1 MNFKVSLVSLA
12 LLSSLSLSTYA
23 EDLLDIYKE
32 ALQRDT
38 QVSQAKAEAQ
48 AAHAGLSEATAAL
61 LPQIDVVGNLTKT
74 RTNVIDAY
82 NARGSNKQATGAI
95 NLSQT
100 LWRHSSW
107 ANRSIAEKTATL
119 KDLAYA
125 DAQQN
130 LIVRVSNAYF
140 NVLNAADT
148 LKFQKA
154 NNAALKRQLS
164 EANRRFNVGLIAQ
177 TDKLEAQAAY
187 DLSNAAVIAAENE
200 LKKLITEI
208 DGYYS
213 KSEIRML
220 IGREIDVNKLAKID
234 ESKFAAS
241 SVSNDLIKIT
251 KKAEENNLA
260 LQQAVI
266 SRDIAKDNI
275 TLARSG
281 HEPTLDFNARA
292 QTGYTEYDTQ
302 VAQAGFV
309 DNNSWAHS
317 VGLTLNIPIFH
328 GGATSAAV
336 DKAQANYIYAQE
348 GLEKAHRTLLTN
360 VSNSYNNVNAAISS
374 VTAYNN
380 YKVSADSALS
390 ATKAGYEVGTRT
402 MTDVLNATQNLYDA
416 MQKSAQARYTYIL
429 SRLSL
434 LYAQGDLKV
443 EHIDQINQGLK
454 K

>member
-148 LKFQKA
+148 LKFHKA

-200 LKKLITEI
+200 LIN
-208 DGYYS
+208 S

>member
-187 DLSNAAVIAAENE
+187 DLSNAAVIVAENE
-200 LKKLITEI
+200 LIN
-208 DGYYS
+208 S

-234 ESKFAAS
+234 ESKFAAA

>member
-82 NARGSNKQATGAI
+82 NARGSNKQASGAI

-200 LKKLITEI
+200 LIN
-208 DGYYS
+208 S

-402 MTDVLNATQNLYDA
+402 MTDVLNASQNLYDA

>member
-200 LKKLITEI
+200 LIN
-208 DGYYS
+208 S

-390 ATKAGYEVGTRT
+390 ATKAGYEGGTRT

>member
-200 LKKLITEI
+200 LIN
-208 DGYYS
+208 S

-443 EHIDQINQGLK
+443 EHMDQINQGLK

>member
-82 NARGSNKQATGAI
+82 NARGSNKQASGAI

-200 LKKLITEI
+200 LIN
-208 DGYYS
+208 S

-390 ATKAGYEVGTRT
+390 ATKAGYAVGTRT

>member
-82 NARGSNKQATGAI
+82 NARGSNKLATGAI

-200 LKKLITEI
+200 LIN
-208 DGYYS
+208 S

>member
-164 EANRRFNVGLIAQ
+164 EANRRVNVGLIAQ

-200 LKKLITEI
+200 LIN
-208 DGYYS
+208 S

>member
-38 QVSQAKAEAQ
+38 QVTQAKAEAQ

-200 LKKLITEI
+200 LIN
-208 DGYYS
+208 S

-234 ESKFAAS
+234 ESKFAAT

-374 VTAYNN
+374 VTAFENS
-380 YKVSADSALS
+380 VTSSDSALK
-390 ATKAGYEVGTRT
+390 ATKAGYQVGTRT
-402 MTDVLNATQNLYDA
+402 MTDVLNATQKLYDSMSKA
-416 MQKSAQARYTYIL
+416 AKACEGYIQ
-429 SRLSL
+429 SRLAL
-434 LYAQGDLKV
+434 LYAEGELKV
-443 EHIDQINQGLK
+443 EHINEINVGLTK
-454 K
+454 

>member
-200 LKKLITEI
+200 LIN
-208 DGYYS
+208 S

-234 ESKFAAS
+234 ESKFAAT

-302 VAQAGFV
+302 VTQDGFV

>member
-200 LKKLITEI
+200 LIN
-208 DGYYS
+208 S

-360 VSNSYNNVNAAISS
+360 VSNIYNSVNAAISS

>member
-107 ANRSIAEKTATL
+107 ANRSIAEKSATL

-200 LKKLITEI
+200 LIN
-208 DGYYS
+208 S

>member
-187 DLSNAAVIAAENE
+187 DLSNAAVIAAENA
-200 LKKLITEI
+200 LIN
-208 DGYYS
+208 S

-434 LYAQGDLKV
+434 LYAQGHLKV

>member
-38 QVSQAKAEAQ
+38 QVTQAKAEAQ

-187 DLSNAAVIAAENE
+187 DLSNAAVIAAENA
-200 LKKLITEI
+200 LIN
-208 DGYYS
+208 S

-234 ESKFAAS
+234 ESKFAAA

>member
-38 QVSQAKAEAQ
+38 QVTQAKAEAQ

-177 TDKLEAQAAY
+177 TDKLEAQAVY
-187 DLSNAAVIAAENE
+187 DLSNAAVIAAENA
-200 LKKLITEI
+200 LIN
-208 DGYYS
+208 S

-234 ESKFAAS
+234 ESKFAAT

-302 VAQAGFV
+302 VTQAGFV

>member
-38 QVSQAKAEAQ
+38 QVTQAKAEAQ

-82 NARGSNKQATGAI
+82 NARGSNKQASGAI

-154 NNAALKRQLS
+154 NNAALKRHLS

-200 LKKLITEI
+200 LIN
-208 DGYYS
+208 S

>member
-95 NLSQT
+95 TLSQT

-187 DLSNAAVIAAENE
+187 DLSNAAVIAAENA
-200 LKKLITEI
+200 LIN
-208 DGYYS
+208 S

>member
-82 NARGSNKQATGAI
+82 NARGSNKQASGAI

-187 DLSNAAVIAAENE
+187 DLSNAAVIAAENA
-200 LKKLITEI
+200 LIN
-208 DGYYS
+208 S

-234 ESKFAAS
+234 ESKFAAT

-380 YKVSADSALS
+380 YKVSAESALS

>member
-200 LKKLITEI
+200 LIN
-208 DGYYS
+208 S

-234 ESKFAAS
+234 ESKFAAA

-266 SRDIAKDNI
+266 NRDIAKDNI

-380 YKVSADSALS
+380 YKVSAESALS

>member
-200 LKKLITEI
+200 LIN
-208 DGYYS
+208 S

-336 DKAQANYIYAQE
+336 DKAQAHYIYAQE

>member
-82 NARGSNKQATGAI
+82 NARGSNKQASGAI

-187 DLSNAAVIAAENE
+187 DLSNAAVIAAENA
-200 LKKLITEI
+200 LIN
-208 DGYYS
+208 S

-234 ESKFAAS
+234 ESKFAAT

>member
-38 QVSQAKAEAQ
+38 QVTQAKAEAQ

-82 NARGSNKQATGAI
+82 NARGSNKQASGAI

-187 DLSNAAVIAAENE
+187 DLSNAAVIAAENA
-200 LKKLITEI
+200 LIN
-208 DGYYS
+208 S

-234 ESKFAAS
+234 ESKFAAT

-281 HEPTLDFNARA
+281 HEPTLDFNASA
-292 QTGYTEYDTQ
+292 QTGYTEYDRQ
-302 VAQAGFV
+302 VAGVFE
-309 DNNSWAHS
+309 DNNSWAHT

>member
-61 LPQIDVVGNLTKT
+61 LPQIEVVGNLTKT

-200 LKKLITEI
+200 LIN
-208 DGYYS
+208 S

-234 ESKFAAS
+234 ESKFAAA

-275 TLARSG
+275 TLARSV

>member
-38 QVSQAKAEAQ
+38 QVTQAKAEAQ

-200 LKKLITEI
+200 LIN
-208 DGYYS
+208 S

-390 ATKAGYEVGTRT
+390 ATQAGYEVGTRT

>member
-38 QVSQAKAEAQ
+38 QVTQAKAEAQ

-82 NARGSNKQATGAI
+82 NARGSNKQASGAI

-200 LKKLITEI
+200 LIN
-208 DGYYS
+208 S
-213 KSEIRML
+213 MSEIRML

-390 ATKAGYEVGTRT
+390 ETKAGYEVGTRT

>member
-38 QVSQAKAEAQ
+38 QVTQAKAEAQ

-82 NARGSNKQATGAI
+82 NARGSNKQASGAI

-187 DLSNAAVIAAENE
+187 DLSNAAVIAAENA
-200 LKKLITEI
+200 LIN
-208 DGYYS
+208 S

-234 ESKFAAS
+234 ESKFAAT

-443 EHIDQINQGLK
+443 EHIDQINQGLMK
-454 K
+454 

>member
-200 LKKLITEI
+200 LIN
-208 DGYYS
+208 S

-434 LYAQGDLKV
+434 LYAQGELKV

>member
-200 LKKLITEI
+200 LIN
-208 DGYYS
+208 S

-241 SVSNDLIKIT
+241 PVSNDLIKIT

>member
-200 LKKLITEI
+200 LIN
-208 DGYYS
+208 S

-416 MQKSAQARYTYIL
+416 MQKSAKARYTYIL

>member
-38 QVSQAKAEAQ
+38 QVTQAKAEAQ

-82 NARGSNKQATGAI
+82 NARGSNKQASGAI

-200 LKKLITEI
+200 LIN
-208 DGYYS
+208 S

-234 ESKFAAS
+234 ESKFAAT

>member
-38 QVSQAKAEAQ
+38 QVTQAKAEAQ

-82 NARGSNKQATGAI
+82 NARGSNKQASGAI

-187 DLSNAAVIAAENE
+187 DLSNAAVIAAENA
-200 LKKLITEI
+200 LIN
-208 DGYYS
+208 S

>member
-200 LKKLITEI
+200 LIN
-208 DGYYS
+208 S

-251 KKAEENNLA
+251 NKAEENNLA

>member
-61 LPQIDVVGNLTKT
+61 LPQIDVEGNLTKT

-200 LKKLITEI
+200 LIN
-208 DGYYS
+208 S

-234 ESKFAAS
+234 ESKFAAA

>member
-38 QVSQAKAEAQ
+38 QVTQAKAEAQ

-82 NARGSNKQATGAI
+82 NARGSNKQASGAI

-187 DLSNAAVIAAENE
+187 DLSNAAVIAAENA
-200 LKKLITEI
+200 LIN
-208 DGYYS
+208 S

-234 ESKFAAS
+234 ESKFAAT

-302 VAQAGFV
+302 VTQASFV

>member
-82 NARGSNKQATGAI
+82 NARGSNKLATGAI

-200 LKKLITEI
+200 LIN
-208 DGYYS
+208 S

-234 ESKFAAS
+234 ESKFAAT

-251 KKAEENNLA
+251 KKADENNLA

>member
-38 QVSQAKAEAQ
+38 QVTQAKAEAQ

-82 NARGSNKQATGAI
+82 NARGSNKQASGAI

-187 DLSNAAVIAAENE
+187 DLSNAAVIAAENA
-200 LKKLITEI
+200 LIN
-208 DGYYS
+208 S

-234 ESKFAAS
+234 ESKFAAT

>member
-38 QVSQAKAEAQ
+38 QVTQAKAEAQ

-200 LKKLITEI
+200 LIN
-208 DGYYS
+208 S

-360 VSNSYNNVNAAISS
+360 VSNSYNNVNAAIRT

>member
-125 DAQQN
+125 VAQQN

-200 LKKLITEI
+200 LIN
-208 DGYYS
+208 S

>member
-200 LKKLITEI
+200 LIN
-208 DGYYS
+208 S

-336 DKAQANYIYAQE
+336 DKAQAQYIAASE
-348 GLEKAHRTLLTN
+348 SLEYAHRSLLTN
-360 VSNSYNNVNAAISS
+360 VNNSYNNVNAAISS